1 MRTSTG
7 AGAGAGGANVC
18 TPHLHPPSA
27 ATRNSVAHLIAPLYQ
42 GFKSSAERAEH
53 AEAFGFE
60 CSHHW
65 TGRAEALYRSI
76 SFEAGM
82 TPASHPAAL
91 LAALLAAAACSRPAA
106 GAEDYAA
113 LRKQMVAE
121 QIESRGISDARVLAA
136 MRKVPREEFV
146 PPELRPLAYQDHPL
160 PIGDEQTIS
169 QPYIVAL
176 MTALAAARR

>member
-1 MRTSTG
+1 
-7 AGAGAGGANVC
+7 
-18 TPHLHPPSA
+18 
-27 ATRNSVAHLIAPLYQ
+27 
-42 GFKSSAERAEH
+42 
-53 AEAFGFE
+53 
-60 CSHHW
+60 
-65 TGRAEALYRSI
+65 
-76 SFEAGM
+76 M

-121 QIESRGISDARVLAA
+121 QIESRGISDTRVLAA

-176 MTALAAARR
+176 MTELAAVRSGSRVLEVGTGSGYQAAGLAEGGARGLVGRSLGSAARSARR